1 MFGFFLFFDIL
12 KFNTPVAQHRAEATS
27 LNLVQVSVQIR
38 SGVQKWL
45 SGVMAATTGLRP
57 VVQ

>member
-12 KFNTPVAQHRAEATS
+12 KINTPVAQHRAEATS

-38 SGVQKWL
+38 SGVQK
-45 SGVMAATTGLRP
+45 GPVMKW
-57 VVQ
+57 